1 MVLSKAKF
9 AGFCGYSSRQV
20 SKWIDEGLPVQA
32 AGRKGVALEIDTA
45 QAIRWLLGKRGDGGG
60 GRQTELAQERKRL
73 VAAQAD
79 NAEFEREV
87 KRGNYLRTD
96 EVESIV
102 CEGVAVFTGQ
112 KRSMGSRLAGT
123 LAGMNDPKA
132 ILKLLNTENDAI
144 LSELSKKLRALADLA
159 YG

>member
-20 SKWIDEGLPVQA
+20 SKWIDEGLPVQV

-96 EVESIV
+96 EVEAIV
-102 CEGVAVFTGQ
+102 CEGAAVFTGQ
-112 KRSMGSRLAGT
+112 KRSADIGVGAPTFGGAAVHGFRATMGLLWEGLFHSLAHQT
-123 LAGMNDPKA
+123 SWACCL
-132 ILKLLNTENDAI
+132 
-144 LSELSKKLRALADLA
+144 
-159 YG
+159 